1 MLCSARTKED
11 GGSRGVKLCMGWDG
25 IEWNGIE
32 FTGRQSGGARARA
45 RETRWP
51 VGRLAR
57 PPATGRH
64 FVGHSACVPAC
75 RRAVRA
81 VYVAVARYTPAGRL
95 GAVESRLSFATTVL
109 LAQRSATVVVGRRPM
124 DMGEGNAIAVA
135 CESGGL
141 QPWHAWRRAAT
152 PQQQQEV
159 FLRNKQHRRCAAA
172 WATRKGGLVIGLRVS

>member
-1 MLCSARTKED
+1 M
-11 GGSRGVKLCMGWDG
+11 
-25 IEWNGIE
+25 EWNRIYRPAEWRG
-32 FTGRQSGGARARA
+32 ARA

-109 LAQRSATVVVGRRPM
+109 LAQRSATVVVV
-124 DMGEGNAIAVA
+124 D
-135 CESGGL
+135 
-141 QPWHAWRRAAT
+141 PWTSLNTIPAPKA
-152 PQQQQEV
+152 
-159 FLRNKQHRRCAAA
+159 
-172 WATRKGGLVIGLRVS
+172 G